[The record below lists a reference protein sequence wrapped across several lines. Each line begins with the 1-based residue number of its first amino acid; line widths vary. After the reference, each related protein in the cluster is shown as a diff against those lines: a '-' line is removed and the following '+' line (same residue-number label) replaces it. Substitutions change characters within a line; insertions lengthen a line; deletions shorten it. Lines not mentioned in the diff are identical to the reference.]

1 MNNLHSILVKIH
13 VWSSAFFTI
22 VALLLVFFAIKGLI
36 FRNEYKKFNI
46 NLEYIYIGLLYLGL
60 VLGITLYFFV
70 DSNEDVSKIP
80 IEVLQKRHS
89 TAFWAI
95 EHFSVMI
102 FALLIAQIGKLFTSK
117 AITSKDKFKYA
128 LFYYGIATCIVLAS
142 MTIYLYYK
150 MH

>member
-13 VWSSAFFTI
+13 VWSSAIFTI
-22 VALLLVFFAIKGLI
+22 VALLLVLFAIRGLI
-36 FRNEYKKFNI
+36 FRNDYKKYNTR
-46 NLEYIYIGLLYLGL
+46 LEYIYIGLLYLGL

-70 DSNEDVSKIP
+70 DPNEDVSKIP

-89 TAFWAI
+89 TEFWAI

-128 LFYYGIATCIVLAS
+128 LFYYGIATCIVLGS
-142 MTIYLYYK
+142 MVIYMYYK
-150 MH
+150 LK